1 MKHLWLK
8 SVSCFAFFPCHRT
21 CGEVHSEPTV
31 PNKAS
36 QLSACYVCAS
46 DAAPYIYRKRF
57 GSFILPLNFLNTKD
71 PTPACLSVCGEA
83 DHDTRGKHEKKNRGK
98 QSTNSLSRLEDS
110 GGRKH
115 TEACSE
121 RGIPLSRFKWL
132 QMCAWRTATVHI
144 WAQKAAPRLLFHPPS
159 PPHLIC
165 ITLPCALPW
174 KSN

>member
-1 MKHLWLK
+1 M
-8 SVSCFAFFPCHRT
+8 

-46 DAAPYIYRKRF
+46 DAVPYIYRKRF

>member
-83 DHDTRGKHEKKNRGK
+83 DHDTRGKHEKNRGK
-98 QSTNSLSRLEDS
+98 QSTNCPDLRIQGDENTRRHAVREEFTLVGSNDCRCAPGGPLLCTS
-110 GGRKH
+110 GPRK
-115 TEACSE
+115 
-121 RGIPLSRFKWL
+121 L
-132 QMCAWRTATVHI
+132 
-144 WAQKAAPRLLFHPPS
+144 PRAS
-159 PPHLIC
+159 SSIRR
-165 ITLPCALPW
+165 ALHV
-174 KSN
+174 SSV

>member
-8 SVSCFAFFPCHRT
+8 LRSVFVLLFSLLCHSKDM

-46 DAAPYIYRKRF
+46 VAVPYIYRKRS

-83 DHDTRGKHEKKNRGK
+83 DHDTHRGNMRGRTEG
-98 QSTNSLSRLEDS
+98 SSRPIHCPNLRIQRDENTWRSAVREEFPSVGSNDCRCAPGGLLLRTS
-110 GGRKH
+110 GPRK
-115 TEACSE
+115 
-121 RGIPLSRFKWL
+121 L
-132 QMCAWRTATVHI
+132 
-144 WAQKAAPRLLFHPPS
+144 PRAS
-159 PPHLIC
+159 SSIRR
-165 ITLPCALPW
+165 ALHV
-174 KSN
+174 SSV